1 MPIMCENSKIKLLS
15 AGGLKKIY
23 CQNETIYSSGNICTY
38 QINSNTIYQEEVDE
52 GESCLRPKTF
62 TPSLDGWTFVG
73 WREDQTASGD
83 VLTDTVMR
91 DDPVTLYAVFRQAVT
106 VTYYNN
112 STTASSTSAFRYYNN
127 GNTASASFNLTQ
139 AASSGWTA
147 RGWSTSNVGNAS
159 ITYANGATFTRDSN
173 ITLYGLYQQT
183 ITLSYSG
190 NGNTGGSTAA
200 QTATRYGAP
209 AGVINPSFTV
219 KANGFTRTNYIF
231 TGWKS
236 GNTAYA
242 VGQTVTLSA
251 NLTLSAQWYTA
262 AATNFGY
269 TGGIQT
275 WTVPVTGLYLLKTYG
290 AKGGSNPW
298 GANGGN
304 GGYAYRH
311 VQLNAGQT
319 IYIVCGGCPGNNQA
333 GGYNGGG
340 NGCKGGSTARYYGY
354 GGGGATHIAT
364 KSGTLQAL
372 GSVSGVLIISGAG
385 GGAGGAD
392 DGYYGTGGNG
402 GGLEGADGS
411 SNKSNYY
418 QQTGKGGTQS
428 MGGYGLILNQTAVG
442 TNESGAFGRGGNSAE
457 GGNGGGGGA
466 GLYGGGSGTSYNGAS
481 PGGGGSSYIGTSTT
495 SYKGKTY
502 TNGTTAGQ
510 NSGNGSASVQLIAA

>member
-1 MPIMCENSKIKLLS
+1 MPIMCENSKIKMLS

-83 VLTDTVMR
+83 VLTDTVMG

-251 NLTLSAQWYTA
+251 NLTLTAQWYTA
-262 AATNFGY
+262 AVTNFGY
-269 TGGIQT
+269 TGGVQS
-275 WTVPVTGLYLLKTYG
+275 WTVPVTGLYLLKCYG
-290 AKGGSNPW
+290 AVGGT
-298 GANGGN
+298 
-304 GGYAYRH
+304 GGYYTVRTSPGGRGGYSY
-311 VQLNAGQT
+311 VYEKLTAGQT
-319 IYIVCGGCPGNNQA
+319 IYVVVGGSGASRSDLPA

-340 NGCKGGSTARYYGY
+340 KGGYGAAY
-354 GGGGATHIAT
+354 GDPGGGGGATHIAT
-364 KSGTLQAL
+364 RTGTLQQL
-372 GSVSGVLIISGAG
+372 GSTSGLLIVA
-385 GGAGGAD
+385 
-392 DGYYGTGGNG
+392 
-402 GGLEGADGS
+402 
-411 SNKSNYY
+411 
-418 QQTGKGGTQS
+418 
-428 MGGYGLILNQTAVG
+428 
-442 TNESGAFGRGGNSAE
+442 
-457 GGNGGGGGA
+457 GGGGGA
-466 GLYGGGSGTSYNGAS
+466 GSGHYDNTTDVSGGAGGGTSGAVGKQYYSNMISVTPGTQTGPGNGGSFGKGGEYTKAGGGQACGGGGGGLYGGGYGSQE
-481 PGGGGSSYIGTSTT
+481 GGGSGGSGYIIRSVTT
-495 SYKGKTY
+495 YGGKKY
-502 TNGTTAGQ
+502 TNATTADQ
-510 NSGNGSASVQLIAA
+510 NAGNGSASVQLIAA

>member
-83 VLTDTVMR
+83 VLTDTVMG

-242 VGQTVTLSA
+242 VGQTVTLSS

-262 AATNFGY
+262 AVTNFGY
-269 TGGIQT
+269 TGGVQS
-275 WTVPVTGLYLLKTYG
+275 WTVPVTGLYLLKAYG
-290 AKGGSNPW
+290 AKGSTNWNAAAGK
-298 GANGGN
+298 
-304 GGYAYRH
+304 GGYAYRY

-319 IYIVCGGCPGNNQA
+319 IYVVCGGDPGDRVET

-340 NGCKGGSTARYYGY
+340 KGSAPSDAAAKYCGY
-354 GGGGATHIAT
+354 GGGGCTHIAT
-364 KSGTLQAL
+364 RSGTLQAL
-372 GSVSGVLIISGAG
+372 GSVSGVLLVAGGG
-385 GGAGGAD
+385 GGAGGVQD
-392 DGYYGTGGNG
+392 SVYGYAGNG
-402 GGLEGADGS
+402 GGLTGSDGS
-411 SNKSNYY
+411 SNVSSYY
-418 QQTGKGGTQS
+418 KYPGKGGTQS
-428 MGGYGLILNQTAVG
+428 AGGTSVY
-442 TNESGAFGRGGNSAE
+442 GNSGSFGK
-457 GGNGGGGGA
+457 GGDASTNIKMGSGGGA
-466 GLYGGGSGTSYNGAS
+466 GLYGGGAGSNYNGAS
-481 PGGGGSSYIGTSTT
+481 GGGGGSSYIGASTT
-495 SYKGKTY
+495 TFKGKSY

-510 NSGNGSASVQLIAA
+510 CSGNGSASVQLIAA

>member
-83 VLTDTVMR
+83 VLTDTVMG

-112 STTASSTSAFRYYNN
+112 STTASST
-127 GNTASASFNLTQ
+127 SASFNLTQ

-219 KANGFTRTNYIF
+219 KVNGFTRTNYIF

-262 AATNFGY
+262 AATNFAY

-275 WTVPVTGLYLLKTYG
+275 YTVPVTGLYLIKV
-290 AKGGSNPW
+290 W
-298 GANGGN
+298 GAGGGKGAIGIN
-304 GGYAYRH
+304 YGSKGAQFSGGYGGYSYYHAI
-311 VQLNAGQT
+311 LNKGAT
-319 IYIVCGGCPGNNQA
+319 IYVVCGGKGVSQIHGSTYTSDNGN
-333 GGYNGGG
+333 GYNGGG
-340 NGCKGGSTARYYGY
+340 IGNTGTQQYYYGSGG
-354 GGGGATHIAT
+354 GGGGATHVST
-364 KSGTLQAL
+364 
-372 GSVSGVLIISGAG
+372 VSGLLSNVSKSNLLAVAG
-385 GGAGGAD
+385 GGGGGGSKD
-392 DGYYGTGGNG
+392 NNIGGNG
-402 GGLEGADGS
+402 GGTSGGNGAGGS
-411 SNKSNYY
+411 NA
-418 QQTGKGGTQS
+418 TGGTQS
-428 MGGYGLILNQTAVG
+428 
-442 TNESGAFGRGGNSAE
+442 S
-457 GGNGGGGGA
+457 GGNGGGGNSAYNGA
-466 GLYGGGSGTSYNGAS
+466 YGKGGNARTQAYGGSGGGGLYGGGGAGGDANSWGSGA
-481 PGGGGSSYIGTSTT
+481 GGSGYVPAATT
-495 SYKGKTY
+495 TFKGKTY
-502 TNGTTAGQ
+502 TNSTVAGNGAATAT
-510 NSGNGSASVQLIAA
+510 NGSASVQLIAA

>member
-83 VLTDTVMR
+83 VLTDTVMG

-262 AATNFGY
+262 AATNFAY

-275 WTVPVTGLYLLKTYG
+275 WTVPISGLYLLKCYG
-290 AKGGSNPW
+290 AKGGNAQDWRNSSARYPS
-298 GANGGN
+298 GGN
-304 GGYAYRH
+304 GGYAYRY

-319 IYIVCGGCPGNNQA
+319 IYVVCGGAGISNGNSSE

-340 NGCKGGSTARYYGY
+340 KSGHSGSQVGY
-354 GGGGATHIAT
+354 PGSGGGATHIAT
-364 KSGTLQAL
+364 RTGMLKQL
-372 GSVSGVLIISGAG
+372 GSTSGLLIVAGGGGGAAAYAGGDPTPNGGAG
-385 GGAGGAD
+385 GGLS
-392 DGYYGTGGNG
+392 GGNG
-402 GGLEGADGS
+402 NGWSS
-411 SNKSNYY
+411 SNIEAW
-418 QQTGKGGTQS
+418 GIGGGQNS
-428 MGGYGLILNQTAVG
+428 AGPAYAGFGYGGGAPTG
-442 TNESGAFGRGGNSAE
+442 SGND
-457 GGNGGGGGA
+457 NYNGGGGA
-466 GLYGGGSGTSYNGAS
+466 GLYGGGAGRQSQG
-481 PGGGGSSYIGTSTT
+481 GGGGSSYIGASTT
-495 SYKGKTY
+495 TFKGKTY

-510 NSGNGSASVQLIAA
+510 CSGNGSASVQLIAA